1 MPCIL
6 KDDIKNLRQA
16 IIDKGGMSAIRDM
29 SAQDRINFF
38 AKFVDMPKHTETA
51 EWLNRQIEQRV
62 LIPGQIQATK
72 EWLKKLEKKG
82 RPIKQKKAIID
93 RIANKKDVM
102 SPKASRRYMESM
114 AKQVMGFEISR
125 DDAKTLFD
133 LSTSI
138 NEHKKKL
145 LSIQPNYLELTNKQL
160 NELSDEAL
168 KARQELAEKL
178 VEFQKTYEEI
188 SLKAQEAVI
197 ASKSKEI
204 KLGGKT
210 YKVNVGESLLKFAG
224 NIKSLK
230 ASVDF
235 SFLRQLQNTAYV
247 NINAFKDAMK
257 SGYKAWFDSEQGV
270 DTMLGDLLTR
280 PNALAGRYNDFG
292 IEVGIKEEAFPESWL
307 SKKIDK
313 YKSTQR
319 YNVFRRSEASFN
331 IAIQTARANL
341 FDWMW
346 ERSNGD
352 VKLLK
357 TEKIG
362 DAINTITG
370 RGKVPLLTSK
380 DEKQNRIINNLLFA
394 PKWLA
399 SRIETLT
406 DLWYVR
412 HLGKMTPKG
421 IRARAA
427 VGNAIMLGLFIPLL
441 KAIGWATD
449 GDDERDFW
457 EFLEQTFEL
466 RSTDFGKIRIG
477 TTRFDLST
485 GTASLLTL
493 FSRVATGKTVTLAG
507 VKRDIERGDVIWN
520 FAKGKGAPALHTA
533 AELITQTDYFGKELK
548 WDTAGEWAKNLMEF
562 VAPISISSAYETGR
576 NMYIGKTSGINAFG
590 QTVGVLSDIV
600 GVAANTYDTAEK
612 DLGKSEKALQIEKRI
627 AWATN
632 KQPISAKLAS
642 NTVVMRDVPADKAK
656 QYQLE
661 FAEILG
667 RQEDKLMSTSAFRRA
682 SLAERDEMLH
692 DLRKKV
698 YADFKK
704 AKGFDK
710 KPLKKK
716 K

>member
-6 KDDIKNLRQA
+6 KDDIKKLRQA
-16 IIDKGGMSAIRDM
+16 ITDKGGMSAIRDM

-62 LIPGQIQATK
+62 LIPGQVQATK

-93 RIANKKDVM
+93 RISAKKEVM
-102 SPKASRRYMESM
+102 NPKASRRYMESM

-125 DDAKTLFD
+125 DDAKRLFD

-145 LSIQPNYLELTNKQL
+145 LSIKPNYLELTNKQL
-160 NELSDEAL
+160 NELSGEAL

-235 SFLRQLQNTAYV
+235 SFLRQLQNTLYV
-247 NINAFKDAMK
+247 NRKAFLNAWG
-257 SGYKAWFDSEQGV
+257 SGYKAWFESQKGV

-292 IEVGIKEEAFPESWL
+292 IEVGIKEEAFPESWA
-307 SKKIDK
+307 SKKLEK
-313 YKSTQR
+313 YTPK
-319 YNVFRRSEASFN
+319 YNVLRRSEAGFN

-352 VKLLK
+352 VKMLK

-427 VGNAIMLGLFIPLL
+427 VGNAIMLGVLIPLI
-441 KAIGWATD
+441 KAIGLAID
-449 GDDERDFW
+449 SDDERDFW
-457 EFLEQTFEL
+457 EFLEQTFEP

-485 GTASLLTL
+485 GTAALLTL

-507 VKRDIERGDVIWN
+507 VKSDTARGDVIWN

-533 AELITQTDYFGKELK
+533 AELITQTDYFGEDLK
-548 WDTAGEWAKNLMEF
+548 WNTAGEWAKNIMEF
-562 VAPISISSAYETGR
+562 TAPISISSAYETSR
-576 NMYIGKTSGINAFG
+576 NMYLGKTSGVNAFG
-590 QTVGVLSDIV
+590 QAVGVLSDII
-600 GVAANTYDTAEK
+600 GVSANTYDTKTK
-612 DLGKSEKALQIEKRI
+612 DLGKTDKVLQVEKRV

-642 NTVVMRDVPADKAK
+642 NTVVMQDIPDDIAEER
-656 QYQLE
+656 QLE
-661 FAEILG
+661 FA
-667 RQEDKLMSTSAFRRA
+667 QKLSVAENRLISSSKFKNA
-682 SLAERDEMLH
+682 SMEEKDEMLKEM
-692 DLRKKV
+692 RKSV
-698 YADFKK
+698 YAEFKK
-704 AKGFDK
+704 DLGYDK
-710 KPLKKK
+710 KRLKKK